1 MQGEKSQ
8 KSPLLIN
15 YTTARSKSQ
24 AKVSPTNKRKK
35 RNKQPTSAQ
44 TPKTPQNSIQ
54 TQKTDGIKR
63 N

>member
-24 AKVSPTNKRKK
+24 AKASLTSKHKK
-35 RNKQPTSAQ
+35 RNKPPTRAQ
-44 TPKTPQNSIQ
+44 ASINRTKPDTKAKKQ
-54 TQKTDGIKR
+54 TV
-63 N
+63 